1 MLPREWLAIELRD
14 SAVAGPEFV
23 AACRRL
29 KDAGYTLVLGEGA
42 EGRCEGLAESAD
54 IVGVDFSA
62 SAEELRRTLP
72 RLLPSSGARS
82 LATGVETR
90 EAFQEALN
98 AGYDYFQGRFYCKPL
113 ALSTGGMPENKVN
126 LLHMIN
132 ALMAP
137 NVEFEEVE
145 SIIKRDV
152 VLSYKLLQYVNSA
165 FFGLGTKV
173 KSVMHAMT
181 LLGLYDVR
189 RWATLLAM
197 AGIANDKPN
206 ELLVQS
212 LIRGKFCEL
221 LALRTGPAKRSQSLY
236 FAGMFSL
243 LDAVVDRPVA
253 QALEFLPMEED
264 VKAALLGEANPVRR
278 FLDYVM
284 AYEVGDWDAL
294 ADRGAGVVA
303 SETESPALYL
313 EAVQYAVRSFEAA
326 SGIV

>member
-1 MLPREWLAIELRD
+1 
-14 SAVAGPEFV
+14 
-23 AACRRL
+23 
-29 KDAGYTLVLGEGA
+29 
-42 EGRCEGLAESAD
+42 
-54 IVGVDFSA
+54 
-62 SAEELRRTLP
+62 
-72 RLLPSSGARS
+72 
-82 LATGVETR
+82 VETR
-90 EAFQEALN
+90 EAFQEALK
-98 AGYDYFQGRFYCKPL
+98 AGYDYFQGGFFRKPL
-113 ALSTGGMPENKVN
+113 ALSTGNVPENKVN

-132 ALMAP
+132 ALLSP
-137 NVEFEEVE
+137 NVDFDEVE
-145 SIIKRDV
+145 KIIKRDV

-212 LIRGKFCEL
+212 LLRGKFCEL
-221 LALRTGPAKRSQSLY
+221 LAVRTTLAKRNQSLY

-243 LDAVVDRPVA
+243 LDAVVDRPVE

-264 VKAALLGEANPVRR
+264 VKAALLGEANPVRG
-278 FLDYVM
+278 FLDYVL
-284 AYEVGDWDAL
+284 AYEAGDWDAL
-294 ADRGAGVVA
+294 TDKGAGVVPP
-303 SETESPALYL
+303 ETDPPALYL